1 MFKIRMQGQF
11 GGAGD
16 KKLGKVVGDVWR
28 NYGLRDGIMRGYWV
42 RAFLY
47 LVTFADIKATFA
59 REIPAYAG
67 FYTGEYCQL
76 RLS

>member
-16 KKLGKVVGDVWR
+16 KKLGKIVGDVWR

-42 RAFLY
+42 RP
-47 LVTFADIKATFA
+47 FADLWV
-59 REIPAYAG
+59 RY
-67 FYTGEYCQL
+67 
-76 RLS
+76 S